1 MWFLYVTLFFDY
13 FLEIISFGKAKSNS
27 IDHRQEGICHAGTK
41 ASKVVFLG
49 SSGRLLTTGFSRH
62 SDRQYAIWS
71 QHDLNVPLTCE
82 TIDSSSGVVFPYYDN
97 DTNMVYLAGKVKRK
111 YNFLTRLPEK
121 L

>member
-1 MWFLYVTLFFDY
+1 MN
-13 FLEIISFGKAKSNS
+13 ISINHSLLK
-27 IDHRQEGICHAGTK
+27 EGICHAGTK

-71 QHDLNVPLTCE
+71 QHDLNIPLTCE

-97 DTNMVYLAGKVKRK
+97 DTNMVYLAGKVKK
-111 YNFLTRLPEK
+111 
-121 L
+121 